1 MPFKPGECGN
11 PAGRPKGS
19 VNKQLQMLREA
30 ADQIL
35 PTLIEKALAGD
46 MEAAKLILDRGIPK
60 MKPVSAP
67 ESISLPAGG
76 LLDQM
81 RALLQQVASGEV
93 SASAAGEMLELMSS
107 AVHLVNEGKRAN
119 IETGG
124 TPSSQPVRPTYLAVL
139 QDRAAREKQVLL

>member
-35 PTLIEKALAGD
+35 PVLIEKALAGD

-93 SASAAGEMLELMSS
+93 SASAAGEMLALMDS
-107 AVHLVNEGKRAN
+107 ALHIVNKSKQTG
-119 IETGG
+119 IEAGR
-124 TPSSQPVRPTYLAVL
+124 TPQPRQVNSTYLSVL
-139 QDRAAREKQVLL
+139 QAKAGERQALL